1 MKLNSEVKTQV
12 EKVDLDKDFDA
23 SAARLLELKA
33 NRDVGDIP
41 RHDDYWK
48 ALNKH
53 RAAHNKPK

>member
-1 MKLNSEVKTQV
+1 MKLKDKVETLV

-23 SAARLLELKA
+23 SAARLVELKA
-33 NRDVGDIP
+33 GRSVGDIP
-41 RHDDYWK
+41 LQDDYWK